1 MLVKSLRRVPDNEKY
16 LSSPATQ
23 ILMVCGRGFML
34 SSSLR
39 RGVLMVKGGVLG
51 GAEIWSGVPRLGG
64 CGVTLPRIFHGFLA
78 DGAP

>member
-39 RGVLMVKGGVLG
+39 RGVLMVKVVSWGAQKFGQGYHAWEGVG
-51 GAEIWSGVPRLGG
+51 
-64 CGVTLPRIFHGFLA
+64 
-78 DGAP
+78 